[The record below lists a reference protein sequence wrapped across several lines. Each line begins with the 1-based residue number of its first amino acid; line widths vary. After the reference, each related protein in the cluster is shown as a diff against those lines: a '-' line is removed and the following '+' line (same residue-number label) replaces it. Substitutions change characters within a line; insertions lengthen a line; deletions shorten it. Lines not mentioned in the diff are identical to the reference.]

1 MCFLIRAVAGG
12 GGGVVASGTQAE
24 GSLLSPL
31 FNKIKKIKPKH
42 SAPKLKWKL
51 QLKVRRNGKRNK
63 YSKYCQTKQL
73 MGHKEERERERERES
88 IH

>member
-31 FNKIKKIKPKH
+31 FNKIKK
-42 SAPKLKWKL
+42 
-51 QLKVRRNGKRNK
+51 NK
-63 YSKYCQTKQL
+63 TKA
-73 MGHKEERERERERES
+73 
-88 IH
+88 